1 MPAWTKS
8 LLLSLA
14 VLTLSL
20 AALYNA
26 FKTPQTVE
34 VKNKKTTALA
44 VRAHEVSVIGRRPLL
59 FLIGKVEAPDYA
71 VLTAPVEA
79 AVLKLPLVEG
89 DYFPA
94 GRQLLRFDL
103 REQQQ
108 AIKQQEAASK
118 EIRLN
123 IVAIARNRA
132 ADNRRLQDMRRLTE
146 LAEKNYKR
154 SESLLAADV
163 VTRAAVERDEQ
174 IFRAKRQELESLQN
188 RVADYL
194 TQKKSLEARLQ
205 GTEAKVEQTRL
216 LIERA
221 KMLAPFAGR
230 VAKVHAARGQRA
242 TPGEK
247 LMEIYDPAYLRLRT
261 SLPQRFAALA
271 NKDMHALLNVDTA
284 VTAAFSG
291 MEPRVAAG
299 NSGLDVFFRLP
310 KGNWV
315 LGATHKV
322 EVLLPEREDLIAVP
336 ASAIY
341 GDNRVYRINKD
352 NRVESHSCTRF
363 GLGRLNGQAA
373 ELLRC
378 PNLIDGDI
386 IVANQLPI
394 LVDTS
399 PVRIVP

>member
-26 FKTPQTVE
+26 FKDPQTVE

-299 NSGLDVFFRLP
+299 NSGLDVFFACP
-310 KGNWV
+310 K
-315 LGATHKV
+315 AT
-322 EVLLPEREDLIAVP
+322 
-336 ASAIY
+336 
-341 GDNRVYRINKD
+341 G
-352 NRVESHSCTRF
+352 C
-363 GLGRLNGQAA
+363 
-373 ELLRC
+373 
-378 PNLIDGDI
+378 
-386 IVANQLPI
+386 
-394 LVDTS
+394 
-399 PVRIVP
+399 